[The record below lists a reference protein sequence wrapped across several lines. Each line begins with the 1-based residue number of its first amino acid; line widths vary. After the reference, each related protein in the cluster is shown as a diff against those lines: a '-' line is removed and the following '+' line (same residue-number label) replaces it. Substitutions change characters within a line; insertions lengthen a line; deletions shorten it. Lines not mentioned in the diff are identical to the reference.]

1 MQSRQGNMLQSLRA
15 VEDFLAANAATLDGI
30 VNTGTRKKLAQT
42 IAALESTVA
51 EQAGSSVIAK
61 GGTNR
66 YLALRTALIRD
77 HMAPIARIARAE
89 LPPTPEMSALRMPRQ
104 DWKMER
110 LAAAAHG
117 MARAA
122 EPYTPEFVS
131 AGLRPDFIARLT
143 AAADAMVRSVS
154 DRTQTRGRLTG
165 ATKGL
170 ATTLASGRRLV
181 DAIDALVTS
190 ALADDRAMLAN
201 WKRVKRVPRVAVR
214 ASKNGTE
221 AGGLALPPDAKV
233 PGSALP
239 SPRAG
244 TPAGD

>member
-42 IAALESTVA
+42 IAALETTVA
-51 EQAGSSVIAK
+51 EQAGTSVIAK

-89 LPPTPEMSALRMPRQ
+89 LPPNPEMTALRMPRQ

-110 LAAAAHG
+110 LAAAAQG

-170 ATTLASGRRLV
+170 ATTLASGRKLV

-201 WKRVKRVPRVAVR
+201 WKRVKRVPKVAVR
-214 ASKNGTE
+214 ASKNG
-221 AGGLALPPDAKV
+221 AGPGGVALPPDAKV
-233 PGSALP
+233 PGPALP
-239 SPRAG
+239 ALRAG